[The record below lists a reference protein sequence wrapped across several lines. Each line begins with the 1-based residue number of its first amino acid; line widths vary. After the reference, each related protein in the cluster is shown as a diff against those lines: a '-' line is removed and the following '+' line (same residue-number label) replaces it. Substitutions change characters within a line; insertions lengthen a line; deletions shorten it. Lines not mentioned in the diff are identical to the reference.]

1 MTPARR
7 VRWSRTKPGASL
19 VAGDPWTGTL
29 VAIDPEEVTSER
41 LEALAVLM
49 PDGIREELHR
59 EFMDDPWGFWV
70 SFVDRVG
77 EDEAG
82 RLWFS

>member
-1 MTPARR
+1 MTEG
-7 VRWSRTKPGASL
+7 VY
-19 VAGDPWTGTL
+19 VVNPWTSAW

-49 PDGIREELHR
+49 EDELREELHR
-59 EFMDDPWGFWV
+59 EYMDDPWGFWAAY
-70 SFVDRVG
+70 VDRVG
-77 EDEAG
+77 PEEAG